1 MSFQLCRY
9 DAQITKI
16 LVQYLTY
23 FVTFR
28 MTFSLKTLPA
38 VSSFCRPSNQF
49 VFASATAVAF
59 VTDKELVEVRIGTFR
74 APRIC
79 PAQFFICAGQEL
91 IAFDNPFSFGPVG
104 LLHLSFSSFP
114 QCNENVSPRFKY
126 ILAVGIITVRMT
138 RTKMQIV
145 KLLIKNQTVKM
156 MMLMKSHMMK
166 KNQMVLVMMRMVEV
180 KSHIW

>member
-1 MSFQLCRY
+1 
-9 DAQITKI
+9 
-16 LVQYLTY
+16 
-23 FVTFR
+23 
-28 MTFSLKTLPA
+28 MTFPLKTLPA
-38 VSSFCRPSNQF
+38 VSNLCRPSNQF

-91 IAFDNPFSFGPVG
+91 IAFDNPFSFGPIG